1 MAVKKWYNNG
11 VLADGAINAIADAL
25 ADNLGWLSF
34 VFGRAERL
42 CTVVNGRK
50 FYTPNAFVGGKE
62 YNQLLPDDIRG
73 NYCFFYLSDPQTTEL
88 NRTGRQILY
97 TTPFSL
103 VVWVDYRRI
112 EQEYGQR
119 NSERLKMD
127 ILNLLNNHVFM
138 RNGTFTIN
146 RVYERAE
153 NVWQGFT
160 VDETDNQNMMSPF
173 GGFRFD
179 GEINV
184 KSNCEV
190 L

>member
-11 VLADGAINAIADAL
+11 VLADGAINSIADAL

-34 VFGRAERL
+34 VYGRAERL

-62 YNQLLPDDIRG
+62 YKQLLPDGIRG

-103 VVWVDYRRI
+103 VVWVDYRTI

-173 GGFRFD
+173 GGFRFE
-179 GEINV
+179 GEIIV
-184 KSNCEV
+184 KSNCET